1 MSQRASKGLR
11 SLSLIRES
19 ASTTR
24 VLNLPRVKERFG
36 DQEEYG
42 AKPLFK
48 TRLNTCLLIKHTL
61 RPGEEEFSIRPGL
74 SCTKIVLPFSSGEL
88 DLGGA
93 IIFVEERDFRKRLN
107 ALIGNEA
114 KKDDI
119 EEDIQLLEEISRLPS
134 FDPFLLRERLKS
146 IGRDIAACYFD
157 VSEADAD
164 RMLSFV
170 AEEVGK
176 LIAMAFEGQAAEIG
190 LSKKMAELLLSDGK
204 AAALEP
210 LRLTMRMTPD
220 EYRHGVYAWKGFL
233 YYKWQSEMFGPKL
246 KQILPQILQIRVR
259 GATSFDNE
267 QIDLLRRQLAP
278 GMSRGYQRVQKLL
291 KDYDS
296 AFDSMTRDGD
306 PLIFRQFL
314 LDAPN
319 LFLELGQ
326 LCSVFSHIDSF
337 WSFRFPPGK
346 PMVTDV
352 DDFMTILEE
361 FCGCLQPI

>member
-1 MSQRASKGLR
+1 
-11 SLSLIRES
+11 
-19 ASTTR
+19 

-36 DQEEYG
+36 DQEDYN
-42 AKPLFK
+42 AKPLFR
-48 TRLNTCLLIKHTL
+48 TRLNSCLLIKHTL
-61 RPGEEEFSIRPGL
+61 RPGEADVIVRPGL
-74 SCTKIVLPFSSGEL
+74 SCTKIVIPFSAGEL
-88 DLGGA
+88 ELGGA
-93 IIFVEERDFRKRLN
+93 SIYVEERDFRKRLS

-114 KKDDI
+114 KKNDI
-119 EEDIQLLEEISRLPS
+119 EEDIHLLEEVSRLPS

-146 IGRDIAACYFD
+146 IGRDVAACYFD

-190 LSKKMAELLLSDGK
+190 LSKKMAELLLSDGS

-210 LRLTMRMTPD
+210 LRLTMRMTPE

-246 KQILPQILQIRVR
+246 KQLIAQIMQIRIR
-259 GATSFDNE
+259 GATAFDNE
-267 QIDLLRRQLAP
+267 QIDLLRRQLTP
-278 GMSRGYQRVQKLL
+278 GMARSYQRVQRLL
-291 KDYDS
+291 QDYDS
-296 AFDSMTRDGD
+296 AFESMTRDGD

-314 LDAPN
+314 LDAPK

-337 WSFRFPPGK
+337 WCFRFPPGK
-346 PMVTDV
+346 PLVIDV
-352 DDFMTILEE
+352 DDFMTVLEE